1 MNTIMDW
8 RRFTGERAGTDALL
22 LADFAQSAGRL
33 GADLGC
39 GSGVILLLL
48 LLGDA
53 QRRMTGVDIRESAVT
68 DCRENLR
75 RFALCGRGAAVCA
88 DYRAAPIP
96 DGSLDFLV
104 SNPPY
109 FPAGRG
115 AVSPDPDRAAQR
127 TESAAV
133 SELCRAAA
141 RYLKPGGA
149 FYLVHRVEREAEI
162 LASLCAAGFSPVRR
176 RDVFSAP
183 GKPAP
188 IFLVE
193 AAKGAADGAAVRDA
207 VVLHDADGRETAEY
221 RKICHWEA

>member
-1 MNTIMDW
+1 MNW

-22 LADFAQSAGRL
+22 LADFAQSAAGRL

-39 GSGVILLLL
+39 GSGVVLLLL
-48 LLGDA
+48 LLGGER
-53 QRRMTGVDIRESAVT
+53 RRMTGVDIRENAIS

-88 DYRAAPIP
+88 DYCAAPIP
-96 DGSLDFLV
+96 DGSLDFIV

-127 TESAAV
+127 TESASV

-149 FYLVHRVEREAEI
+149 FYLVHRAERETEI
-162 LASLCAAGFSPVRR
+162 LAALRGAGLATVRR

-183 GKPAP
+183 GKRAP

-193 AAKGAADGAAVRDA
+193 AVKGAADGAAVREA
-207 VVLHDADGRETAEY
+207 VVLRGADGRETAEY

>member
-1 MNTIMDW
+1 MDW

-88 DYRAAPIP
+88 DYRAAPFP

-115 AVSPDPDRAAQR
+115 AVSPDPDRAA
-127 TESAAV
+127 
-133 SELCRAAA
+133 
-141 RYLKPGGA
+141 
-149 FYLVHRVEREAEI
+149 
-162 LASLCAAGFSPVRR
+162 
-176 RDVFSAP
+176 
-183 GKPAP
+183 
-188 IFLVE
+188 
-193 AAKGAADGAAVRDA
+193 
-207 VVLHDADGRETAEY
+207 
-221 RKICHWEA
+221 